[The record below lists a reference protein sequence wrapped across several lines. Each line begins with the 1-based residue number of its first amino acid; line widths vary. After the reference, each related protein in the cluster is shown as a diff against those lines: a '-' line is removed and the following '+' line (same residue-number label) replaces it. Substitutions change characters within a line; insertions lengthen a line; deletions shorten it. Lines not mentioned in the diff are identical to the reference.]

1 MESRRTDGRSHK
13 RSKSQAE
20 TTTSSSQRAST
31 PLSDD
36 DSDLIVDIVGDAPPV
51 RVPRTKGSRTR
62 EQPRQAEVAPVSK
75 PDVPSSDESSD
86 SDEEEAAQPVADRAR
101 SPEAVAGQM
110 HLDTADPVSDSTSES
125 DDDAAPVHRA
135 QLEKVLKK
143 SVSKVRKLTA
153 EANRLAVK
161 GRTLEAKRLMA
172 EAEDIEDVI
181 KSELL

>member
-1 MESRRTDGRSHK
+1 
-13 RSKSQAE
+13 
-20 TTTSSSQRAST
+20 
-31 PLSDD
+31 
-36 DSDLIVDIVGDAPPV
+36 
-51 RVPRTKGSRTR
+51 
-62 EQPRQAEVAPVSK
+62 
-75 PDVPSSDESSD
+75 
-86 SDEEEAAQPVADRAR
+86 
-101 SPEAVAGQM
+101 M